1 MYFYSKEYY
10 SRKVTK
16 GHIQV
21 KSQVLAQ
28 GLCCGVLHGA
38 TMTDSVF
45 PHKLLAE
52 AGCGRQDRRLC
63 RAHELL
69 GYVSAACIACNFSNM
84 HKIDIFRI
92 WAKSTLKT
100 PGWGWVYENKLA
112 KLTEKCDPEAELWA
126 GYTCYASKI
135 EITAPTNK
143 VTTAPAYC
151 CDRDGDSSST
161 VKQASLLLLLTSF
174 IALLW

>member
-1 MYFYSKEYY
+1 MQLIYKIIYSTNILK
-10 SRKVTK
+10 RNDHHFLTWILLWKVTK

-69 GYVSAACIACNFSNM
+69 GYVSAACRVFSCLHSIQLLEFSYNPSFLEFGPSQHWKHQVGVGFTKTNWQSLPKNVIQRLSYGQDTPVM
-84 HKIDIFRI
+84 QVK
-92 WAKSTLKT
+92 LK
-100 PGWGWVYENKLA
+100 
-112 KLTEKCDPEAELWA
+112 
-126 GYTCYASKI
+126 
-135 EITAPTNK
+135 
-143 VTTAPAYC
+143 
-151 CDRDGDSSST
+151 
-161 VKQASLLLLLTSF
+161 
-174 IALLW
+174 